1 MSSLLEKLEEYDREF
16 WARTRYVI
24 HGKSDSQRFSE
35 MAWGFG
41 IVPESSDRV
50 YLWNELTG
58 AKDYLADRRKES
70 IDKSIPDEFEIR
82 EVQEDDLKGIYLK
95 ARII

>member
-1 MSSLLEKLEEYDREF
+1 MSSLLEKLEECDREF

-58 AKDYLADRRKES
+58 AEDYLAGRRKES
-70 IDKSIPDEFEIR
+70 PDKSIPDEFEIR

>member
-1 MSSLLEKLEEYDREF
+1 MSSLLEKLEEHDREF
-16 WARTRYVI
+16 WSRTRYVI
-24 HGKSDSQRFSE
+24 HGKSDSQRFGE

-50 YLWNELTG
+50 YLWNDLAG
-58 AKDYLADRRKES
+58 AEDYLADRRKES